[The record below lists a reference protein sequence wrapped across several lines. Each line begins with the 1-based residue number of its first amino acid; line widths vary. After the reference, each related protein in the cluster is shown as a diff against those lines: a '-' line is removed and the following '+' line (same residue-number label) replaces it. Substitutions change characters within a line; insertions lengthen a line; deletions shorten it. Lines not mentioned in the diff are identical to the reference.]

1 MKKLV
6 ALLLAALMVLSS
18 MAVLAEEATS
28 PVLDITVDPEGIVEL
43 EPVED
48 HDEFADWEPTSD
60 DVLTAIEGKEI
71 AEQVVILPGEWEEG
85 DVELTFTFP
94 TAFSQD
100 EELAV
105 VLAVGENEYLLE
117 YVVNEDTSVTIK
129 IPAAVMQEL
138 VDEGAGLLTIYS
150 DNVEAEEAEV
160 EAPAEEEETEE
171 PAEEETEEPAEEEEA
186 AE

>member
-60 DVLTAIEGKEI
+60 DVLTAY
-71 AEQVVILPGEWEEG
+71 QVIG
-85 DVELTFTFP
+85 
-94 TAFSQD
+94 SH
-100 EELAV
+100 
-105 VLAVGENEYLLE
+105 LLR
-117 YVVNEDTSVTIK
+117 T
-129 IPAAVMQEL
+129 
-138 VDEGAGLLTIYS
+138 
-150 DNVEAEEAEV
+150 
-160 EAPAEEEETEE
+160 
-171 PAEEETEEPAEEEEA
+171 
-186 AE
+186 